1 VVSPTRRLRV
11 LIVVV
16 AIVFSFV
23 GARAVQIQVF
33 NGKAVAAQAATD
45 MTVARSVPAVR
56 GTITGRDG
64 SVLALTEATVNVV
77 ADPKRISTNGKEAST
92 MTQADRDKAAS
103 APADMAAIIAP
114 ALGLDKAEVET
125 KLRKTDSQYQLLAKQ
140 VAASTWS
147 ALNATLTE
155 RGFLGITRE
164 SNPSRVYPY
173 GTVASNVV
181 GFMSDGKGAA
191 GLERSLD
198 TTLTGTPGR
207 EIYETSPMGKIP
219 LGNQVLTPAVD
230 GTDVPA
236 HPRPRPAMDGRAAAR
251 RTGQGGQRQLGRG
264 DRHGC
269 RDRRTAQ
276 HGQLPLLRLQQPRG
290 RQRRGHRQP
299 GGQRRLRARVGA
311 EGADPG
317 VAAGRG
323 PDDPGHHVF
332 DRRQHRRR

>member
-1 VVSPTRRLRV
+1 MSGTRRPPQSGRGSSSSSTRRPSQKTTSGGSGQRRTRRRGTAAVVSPTRRLRV

-173 GTVASNVV
+173 L
-181 GFMSDGKGAA
+181 K
-191 GLERSLD
+191 
-198 TTLTGTPGR
+198 
-207 EIYETSPMGKIP
+207 
-219 LGNQVLTPAVD
+219 AV
-230 GTDVPA
+230 P
-236 HPRPRPAMDGRAAAR
+236 
-251 RTGQGGQRQLGRG
+251 
-264 DRHGC
+264 
-269 RDRRTAQ
+269 
-276 HGQLPLLRLQQPRG
+276 
-290 RQRRGHRQP
+290 
-299 GGQRRLRARVGA
+299 
-311 EGADPG
+311 
-317 VAAGRG
+317 
-323 PDDPGHHVF
+323 
-332 DRRQHRRR
+332 